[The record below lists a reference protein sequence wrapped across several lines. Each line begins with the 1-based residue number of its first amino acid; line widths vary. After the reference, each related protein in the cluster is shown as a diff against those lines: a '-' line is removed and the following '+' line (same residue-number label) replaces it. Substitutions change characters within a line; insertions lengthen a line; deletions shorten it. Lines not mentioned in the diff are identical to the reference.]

1 MCKLVIPRTVDKIS
15 KYWSLIEIDKQ
26 YTFPLLI
33 LKIGGELLITRFVTV
48 AFKYLFAKTSIS
60 KLTVEGTKY
69 KEPIS
74 RTRVGDD
81 DEKIIKI
88 L

>member
-1 MCKLVIPRTVDKIS
+1 MHS
-15 KYWSLIEIDKQ
+15 A
-26 YTFPLLI
+26 I
-33 LKIGGELLITRFVTV
+33 LKIGGELLITRFITV

-81 DEKIIKI
+81 DDKNNKDIITDIQSHEFTDWK